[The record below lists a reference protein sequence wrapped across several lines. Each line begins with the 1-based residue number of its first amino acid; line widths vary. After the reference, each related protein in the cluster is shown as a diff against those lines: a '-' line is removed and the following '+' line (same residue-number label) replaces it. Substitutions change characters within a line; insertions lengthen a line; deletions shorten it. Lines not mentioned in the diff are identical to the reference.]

1 MKSKSPDLTPESI
14 LGQTGRIAQR
24 LKSYEE
30 RPEQLQMAEAVA
42 RAIKTKTH
50 LVVEAGTGVGK
61 SFAYLVPAILA
72 AAAAQVEAAAAAGDS
87 PSKKDKPRKK
97 YLPDDDEPAGG
108 DKKKRTRIVIST
120 HTISLQE
127 QIVGRDI
134 PFLNSILP
142 IEFSA
147 VLVKGRGNYI
157 SLRRLK
163 GAQGRA
169 HSMFTT
175 AEEVTQIDKILQWS
189 SETADGS
196 RATLDFDPIPTVWD
210 EVQSDHGNCLGKKC
224 PTYADCFYYKARRRV
239 YNADI
244 LIVNHALFFSDL
256 ALRREGA
263 SILPDYDV
271 VVFDEAH
278 TIEAVAADH
287 LGISIT
293 SGQVEYLLNKL
304 YNDRTNRG
312 LLRHHNHKEGEYLVQ
327 TVRSLARDL
336 FDSIRHWQRTHCKQN
351 GRVDAPPQIK
361 IDLLKPLLG
370 LAASIDL
377 FAKSIK
383 KEEERIELTAA
394 ARRCQSIAAGLTT
407 WLTQGIKEAVYWI
420 ETSGR
425 NQERTSLCCSPVEIG
440 PVLRDELFNEVPT
453 VILTSATLAV
463 GGQSFEF
470 IRNRLGLDTA
480 AELKLGSPFDY
491 KKNVRLIIP
500 ESMPD
505 PAGEAAPFESAVV
518 EKIKKYVD
526 QTQGR
531 AFVLFTSYKM
541 LDNCARRLT
550 GWLQENNYSLYS
562 QSAGVPRTMMLER
575 FRNDPRGVLFG
586 ADSFWQGVDVPG
598 DALQNV
604 IIARL
609 PFSVPDHPLLEARL
623 EAIKAR
629 GGVPFMEY
637 QVPEAI
643 IKLKQGFGRL
653 IRRKTD
659 TGQVVILD
667 PRVRT
672 KRYGQLFLDSLP
684 ECQLVI
690 D

>member
-1 MKSKSPDLTPESI
+1 MHPAGTPLTPESI

-24 LKSYEE
+24 LKSYEQ
-30 RPEQLQMAEAVA
+30 RPEQLQMARAVA
-42 RAIKTKTH
+42 EAIRSKTH

-72 AAAAQVEAAAAAGDS
+72 ATASQVEAEKSDKEKPAGD
-87 PSKKDKPRKK
+87 
-97 YLPDDDEPAGG
+97 DE
-108 DKKKRTRIVIST
+108 KKKRTRVVIST

-134 PFLNSILP
+134 PFLNSVLP
-142 IEFSA
+142 LEFSA

-169 HSMFTT
+169 HAMFTR
-175 AEEVTQIDKILQWS
+175 AEEVEQIDRILRWS
-189 SETADGS
+189 QETTDGS
-196 RATLDFDPIPTVWD
+196 RATLDFAPLPAVWD

-224 PTYADCFYYKARRRV
+224 PTYNECFYYKARRRAW
-239 YNADI
+239 NADI

-263 SILPDYDV
+263 TILPDYDV

-287 LGISIT
+287 LGISVT
-293 SGQVEYLLNKL
+293 SGQFEYLLNKL
-304 YNDRTNRG
+304 YNDRTNKG
-312 LLRHHNHKEGEYLVQ
+312 LLRHHDHREGERLVQ
-327 TVRSLARDL
+327 NVRTMAQDL
-336 FDSIRHWQRTHCKQN
+336 FDSIRRWQAMHCREN
-351 GRVDAPPQIK
+351 GRVPASPEVH
-361 IDLLKPLLG
+361 IDLSKPLLG

-377 FAKSIK
+377 FAEGVEKA
-383 KEEERIELTAA
+383 EERIELTSA
-394 ARRCQSIAAGLTT
+394 ARRCALLAQGLDA
-407 WLTQGIKEAVYWI
+407 WLHQRIKEAVYWI

-425 NQERTSLCCSPVEIG
+425 HQERTSLCCSPVEIG
-440 PVLRDELFNEVPT
+440 NVLRDELFNEVST

-470 IRNRLGLDTA
+470 IRSRLGLDSA
-480 AELKLGSPFDY
+480 AELNLGSPFDY
-491 KKNVRLIIP
+491 KKNVRLILP
-500 ESMPD
+500 GNMPD
-505 PAGEAAPFESAVV
+505 PAGDAAAFETAVV

-526 QTQGR
+526 ETQGR

-541 LDNCARRLT
+541 LDNCARRLA
-550 GWLQENNYSLYS
+550 GWLSENKYSLYS

-575 FRNDPRGVLFG
+575 FRKDPRGVLFG

-598 DALQNV
+598 EALQNV

-623 EAIKAR
+623 EAIKNR

-653 IRRKTD
+653 IRSKTD
-659 TGQVVILD
+659 KGQVVILD

-672 KRYGQLFLDSLP
+672 KRYGKLFLESLP
-684 ECQLVI
+684 ECQLVV
-690 D
+690 DD

>member
-1 MKSKSPDLTPESI
+1 MTDSAPTLTPESI
-14 LGQTGRIAQR
+14 LGQMGRIAER
-24 LKSYEE
+24 LKSYEQ
-30 RPEQLQMAEAVA
+30 RPEQLEMAQAVA
-42 RAIKTKTH
+42 RAIQTKTH

-72 AAAAQVEAAAAAGDS
+72 AAASQVEAANSAGES
-87 PSKKDKPRKK
+87 PSPKRKPPKRRAV
-97 YLPDDDEPAGG
+97 DDDDDG
-108 DKKKRTRIVIST
+108 DKKKKRTRVVIST

-169 HSMFTT
+169 HSMFTK
-175 AEEVTQIDKILQWS
+175 AEEVEQLDRILQWS
-189 SETADGS
+189 TETADGS
-196 RATLDFDPIPTVWD
+196 RATLDFAPLPTVWD

-224 PTYADCFYYKARRRV
+224 PTYADCYYYKARRRV
-239 YNADI
+239 WNADI

-263 SILPDYDV
+263 QILPDYDV

-278 TIEAVAADH
+278 TIEGVAADH
-287 LGISIT
+287 LGISVT

-304 YNDRTNRG
+304 FNDRTNRG
-312 LLRHHNHKEGEYLVQ
+312 LLHHHSHREGERLVQ
-327 TVRSLARDL
+327 TVRTRARDL
-336 FDSIRHWQRTHCKQN
+336 FDAIRHWQMTHGKEN
-351 GRVDAPPQIK
+351 GRVDAPPKIK
-361 IDLLKPLLG
+361 IDLNEPMLA
-370 LAASIDL
+370 LAASINM
-377 FAKSIK
+377 FAKAIK
-383 KEEERIELTAA
+383 NEAERIELTAA
-394 ARRCQSIAAGLTT
+394 ANRCQAIAAGLAT
-407 WLTQGIKEAVYWI
+407 WLTQGIKGAVYWI

-470 IRNRLGLDTA
+470 IRSRLGLDAA

-491 KKNVRLIIP
+491 RKNVRLIIP
-500 ESMPD
+500 RKMPD
-505 PAGEAAPFESAVV
+505 PAGEAAPFEQAVV
-518 EKIKKYVD
+518 ERIKKHVAE
-526 QTQGR
+526 TKGR

-541 LDNCARRLT
+541 LDNCARSLS
-550 GWLQENNYSLYS
+550 GWLKENDYSLYS
-562 QSAGVPRTMMLER
+562 QSDGVPRTMMLER

-598 DALQNV
+598 EALQNV
-604 IIARL
+604 IIVRL

-629 GGVPFMEY
+629 GGIPFMEY

-672 KRYGQLFLDSLP
+672 KRYGRLFLESLP

>member
-1 MKSKSPDLTPESI
+1 M
-14 LGQTGRIAQR
+14 
-24 LKSYEE
+24 
-30 RPEQLQMAEAVA
+30 
-42 RAIKTKTH
+42 
-50 LVVEAGTGVGK
+50 
-61 SFAYLVPAILA
+61 
-72 AAAAQVEAAAAAGDS
+72 
-87 PSKKDKPRKK
+87 
-97 YLPDDDEPAGG
+97 
-108 DKKKRTRIVIST
+108 
-120 HTISLQE
+120 
-127 QIVGRDI
+127 
-134 PFLNSILP
+134 NSVLP

-163 GAQGRA
+163 GAQARA
-169 HSMFTT
+169 AAMFSKP
-175 AEEVTQIDKILQWS
+175 EEVEQIDRIGGWS
-189 SETADGS
+189 HDTADGS
-196 RATLDFDPIPTVWD
+196 RATLDFAPLPGVWD
-210 EVQSDHGNCLGKKC
+210 EVQSDHGNCLGKSC
-224 PTYADCFYYKARRRV
+224 PTYEECFYYKARRRV
-239 YNADI
+239 WNADI

-287 LGISIT
+287 LGISVT
-293 SGQVEYLLNKL
+293 SGQVDYLLNKL
-304 YNDRTNRG
+304 YSDRGNKG
-312 LLRHHNHKEGEYLVQ
+312 LLVHHKHTAGQKLVQ
-327 TVRSLARDL
+327 DLRFMAQDL
-336 FDSIRHWQRTHCKQN
+336 FDAVRQWQATHCKEN
-351 GRVDAPPQIK
+351 GRVDSPPQVQ
-361 IDLLKPLLG
+361 IDLCKPLLG
-370 LAASIDL
+370 LAQSIEV
-377 FAKSIK
+377 FAKGID
-383 KEEERIELTAA
+383 KEEEQIELMAA
-394 ARRCQSIAAGLTT
+394 AKKCASLAAGLET
-407 WLTQGIKEAVYWI
+407 WLAQRIKEAVYWI

-425 NQERTSLCCSPVEIG
+425 HQERTSLCCSPVEIG
-440 PVLRDELFNEVPT
+440 GVLREELFNEVPT

-470 IRNRLGLDTA
+470 IRNRLGLDHA

-491 KKNVRLIIP
+491 KKNVRLILP
-500 ESMPD
+500 AKMPD
-505 PAGEAAPFESAVV
+505 PAGDPAAFEAAAC

-550 GWLQENNYSLYS
+550 GWLQENRYALYS

-575 FRNDPRGVLFG
+575 FRKDPRGVLFG

-623 EAIKAR
+623 EAIKRR

-653 IRRKTD
+653 IRTKTD
-659 TGQVVILD
+659 KGQVVILD

-684 ECQLVI
+684 DCRLVI
-690 D
+690 DD

>member
-1 MKSKSPDLTPESI
+1 MSAVLTPESI
-14 LGQTGRIAQR
+14 LGQSGRIAQR
-24 LKSYEE
+24 LKTYEE
-30 RPEQLQMAEAVA
+30 RPEQMLMAQAVK
-42 RAIKTKTH
+42 RAIDAKTH
-50 LVVEAGTGVGK
+50 LIVEAGTGVGK

-72 AAAAQVEAAAAAGDS
+72 ATASQVRAARSEVDQSKVAETGDDRVLAGE
-87 PSKKDKPRKK
+87 K
-97 YLPDDDEPAGG
+97 E
-108 DKKKRTRIVIST
+108 KRTRVVIST

-127 QIVGRDI
+127 QLVGRDI
-134 PFLNSILP
+134 PFLNSVLP

-169 HSMFTT
+169 HAMFTKD
-175 AEEVTQIDKILQWS
+175 EEIAQIDEIVRWS
-189 SETADGS
+189 KVTSDGS
-196 RATLDFDPIPTVWD
+196 RATLDFSPFPAVWD

-224 PTYADCFYYKARRRV
+224 PTYGDCFYYKARRRAW
-239 YNADI
+239 NADI

-287 LGISIT
+287 LGISVT

-312 LLRHHNHKEGEYLVQ
+312 LLVHHRHSEGQKLVQ
-327 TVRSLARDL
+327 SVRMLSHDL
-336 FDSIRHWQRTHCKQN
+336 FDAVRHAQQLRGKEN
-351 GRVDAPPQIK
+351 GRVDSPLDVK
-361 IDLLKPLLG
+361 IDLQKPLLG
-370 LAASIDL
+370 LAQSIVL
-377 FAKSIK
+377 FAKEIE
-383 KEEERIELTAA
+383 KEEERIELVAA
-394 ARRCQSIAAGLTT
+394 AHRCESIAVSLDA
-407 WLTQGIKEAVYWI
+407 WLNQRIKGAVYWV

-425 NQERTSLCCSPVEIG
+425 RQERTSLCCSPIEIG
-440 PVLRDELFNEVPT
+440 PVLREELFNEVKT

-470 IRNRLGLDTA
+470 IRNRLGLDHT

-491 KKNVRLIIP
+491 RKNVKLILP
-500 ESMPD
+500 EKMPD
-505 PAGEAAPFESAVV
+505 PAAEAEGFETAVV
-518 EKIKKYVD
+518 ERIKKYVAA
-526 QTQGR
+526 TQGR
-531 AFVLFTSYKM
+531 AFVLFTSYRM
-541 LDNCARRLT
+541 LDNCAKRLAS
-550 GWLQENNYSLYS
+550 WLNENSYSLYS
-562 QSAGVPRTMMLER
+562 QSAGVPRTMLLER

-623 EAIKAR
+623 EAIKHR

-653 IRRKTD
+653 IRTKTD
-659 TGQVVILD
+659 TGQVAILD

-672 KRYGQLFLDSLP
+672 KRYGKLFIDSLP
-684 ECQLVI
+684 DCEIVI
-690 D
+690 DE

>member
-1 MKSKSPDLTPESI
+1 MPPPAVPLTPESI

-24 LKSYEE
+24 LKSYEQ
-30 RPEQLQMAEAVA
+30 RPEQLQMAHAVA
-42 RAIKTKTH
+42 EAIKSKTH

-72 AAAAQVEAAAAAGDS
+72 AAAAQVEAEKAGSQKPAGD
-87 PSKKDKPRKK
+87 
-97 YLPDDDEPAGG
+97 DE
-108 DKKKRTRIVIST
+108 KKKRTRIVIST

-127 QIVGRDI
+127 QIVGRDL
-134 PFLNSILP
+134 PFLNSVLP

-169 HSMFTT
+169 ASMFTND
-175 AEEVTQIDKILQWS
+175 EEIDQIDRIARWS
-189 SETADGS
+189 KDTTDGS
-196 RATLDFDPIPTVWD
+196 RATLDFAPLGSVWD

-224 PTYADCFYYKARRRV
+224 PTYNECFYYKARRRV
-239 YNADI
+239 WNADI

-263 SILPDYDV
+263 TILPDYDV

-278 TIEAVAADH
+278 TIESVAADH
-287 LGISIT
+287 LGVSVT
-293 SGQVEYLLNKL
+293 SGQVEYLLSKL

-312 LLRHHNHKEGEYLVQ
+312 LLHHHKHTEGERLVQ
-327 TVRSLARDL
+327 NVRILAQDL
-336 FDSIRHWQRTHCKQN
+336 FDSIRRWQAMHCQEN
-351 GRVDAPPQIK
+351 GRVHAPPEVP
-361 IDLLKPLLG
+361 IDLGKPLLG
-370 LAASIDL
+370 LAASIEL
-377 FAKSIK
+377 FAKQIE
-383 KEEERIELTAA
+383 KEEERIELTSAA
-394 ARRCQSIAAGLTT
+394 KRCALLAQSLDT
-407 WLTQGIKEAVYWI
+407 WLHQRIKEAVYWI

-425 NQERTSLCCSPVEIG
+425 HQERTSLCCSPVEIG
-440 PVLRDELFNEVPT
+440 NVLREELFNEVPT

-470 IRNRLGLDTA
+470 IRSRLGLDSA

-491 KKNVRLIIP
+491 RRNVRLVLAGD
-500 ESMPD
+500 MPD
-505 PAGEAAPFESAVV
+505 PAGDAAAYETAVA
-518 EKIKKYVD
+518 EKIKKHVD
-526 QTQGR
+526 ETQGR

-541 LDNCARRLT
+541 LDNCARRLA
-550 GWLQENNYSLYS
+550 GWFSESRYSLYS
-562 QSAGVPRTMMLER
+562 QSAGIPRTMMLER

-598 DALQNV
+598 EALQNV

-623 EAIKAR
+623 EAIKNR

-643 IKLKQGFGRL
+643 IRLKQGFGRL

-672 KRYGQLFLDSLP
+672 KRYGKLFLDSLP
-684 ECQLVI
+684 ECQVVV
-690 D
+690 DR